1 MEDAE
6 ALIALVAAALAE
18 DVGAG
23 DLTADAVVPQG
34 ARGQARINQK
44 APGVLYGFDVAD
56 EVMRQCGVEG
66 FEALVAEGEWRE
78 GPAEVA
84 LRQPARPP
92 RCWRPSARRST
103 SSATSPG
110 SPP

>member
-23 DLTADAVVPQG
+23 DVTADAVVPHG
-34 ARGQARINQK
+34 ARGEARITQK
-44 APGVLYGFDVAD
+44 APGVVFGFDVVG

-66 FEALVAEGEWRE
+66 FEALVAEGEWRD
-78 GPAEVA
+78 EV
-84 LRQPARPP
+84 RPRSRPPPARRR
-92 RCWRPSARRST
+92 RCWRPSAPR
-103 SSATSPG
+103 
-110 SPP
+110 